1 MPINSDQIKIFGIRH
16 HGPGSAKCL
25 VKAFD
30 AWQPDCILVEGA
42 PDADNLIH
50 HVANEGLK
58 PPVALLVY
66 NPKDLQQA
74 SYFPFAEFSPEW
86 QALKWALKQA
96 VPISFM
102 DLPLSLGFS
111 VENKNSA
118 IQLID
123 FEEKEDPG
131 FENDEN
137 IEERNPDSIGTE
149 RGNNSEIINPKSKIQ
164 NDPLRYLAEIAGYS
178 DSERWWE
185 ITFEQD
191 DNSIEIFETILEM
204 MTVLRK
210 ELDRTEST
218 ETLMREAYMRKIIRK
233 AEKEGFQKIAV
244 VCGAWHAP
252 ILAQIQNFK
261 EKADNDSIKGLKKVA
276 TESTWVPWS
285 YDRLSRDSGYGA
297 GVVSPAWYEL
307 LFGKRPNATIRWM
320 TKAARLLRKED
331 LSASSAHS
339 IEAVR
344 LAETLAIL
352 RGRSIAGL
360 DELEEAAL
368 SIFCE
373 GYHTPMKLIREK
385 LVIGD
390 VIGRV
395 PSEIPQVPLQRDLE
409 ARIKTARLSKEYS
422 TSEALTKELDLRKDT
437 QLLASHLLHRLVL
450 LNIPWGKP
458 MKGSR
463 YKLGTFKEIW
473 KLLWKPDY
481 AIRIIE
487 AAQWGNTVEG
497 AAFNFVIKKADT
509 LTHLAELTELVEKAL
524 NADLKATIPK
534 LVKRL
539 QEMSAL
545 SEDVLALM
553 DALPSLV
560 NIVKYGNVRG
570 TNAEAVNAVINE
582 WIPRVCIGLPLACV
596 NGDEEA
602 TELIFNKLQSTNQA
616 INLLNQSEHK
626 ALWLKTMQ
634 QISEIKDINGLLV
647 GGCVRILF
655 DKNIFDISKT
665 AIRMRYALSRGSE
678 VRYAAAWL
686 EGFLNGSGLLLI
698 HNEAL
703 WRILDEWVEELEMA
717 RLQELLPILRRTFV
731 NFSPSER
738 QKLLAL
744 TQKMIANVFFS
755 PPPYIDAFFDEKRA
769 ENIRDTLQRF
779 L

>member
-1 MPINSDQIKIFGIRH
+1 MSTNSTQIKVFGIRH

-25 VKAFD
+25 IKAFD
-30 AWQPDCILVEGA
+30 EWQPDCVLIEGA

-74 SYFPFAEFSPEW
+74 SYYPFAEFSPEW
-86 QALKWALKQA
+86 QAMKWALKQA
-96 VPISFM
+96 IPVSFM
-102 DLPLSLGFS
+102 DLPLSLSFS
-111 VENKNSA
+111 IDNKNSTV
-118 IQLID
+118 QLLD
-123 FEEKEDPG
+123 FQDDEGNSLENEENTEG
-131 FENDEN
+131 
-137 IEERNPDSIGTE
+137 GTE
-149 RGNNSEIINPKSKIQ
+149 SEISSPKPKIH
-164 NDPLRYLAEIAGYS
+164 NDPLRYLADIAGYT

-185 ITFEQD
+185 VTFEQN
-191 DNSIEIFETILEM
+191 DNSIEIFETLLDM

-210 ELDRTEST
+210 ELDRIESN
-218 ETLMREAYMRKIIRK
+218 ETLLREAYMRKLIRK
-233 AEKEGFQKIAV
+233 AQKDGFSKIAV

-252 ILAQIQNFK
+252 VLAQIQNFK
-261 EKADNDSIKGLKKVA
+261 EKTDTDALKGLKKIT
-276 TESTWVPWS
+276 TETTWVPWS

-307 LFGKRPNATIRWM
+307 LFGKRPNATVRWM

-368 SIFCE
+368 SIFCD
-373 GYHTPMKLIREK
+373 GYDTPMKLIREK

-395 PSEIPQVPLQRDLE
+395 PPEIPQVPLQRDLE
-409 ARIKTARLSKEYS
+409 AGIKTARLSKEYT
-422 TSEALTKELDLRKDT
+422 TSEAVTKELDLRKDT
-437 QLLASHLLHRLVL
+437 QLFASYLLHRLVL
-450 LNIPWGKP
+450 INIPWGKP

-463 YKLGTFKEIW
+463 YKLGTFKETW

-487 AAQWGNTVEG
+487 AAQWGNTVEE
-497 AAFNFVIKKADT
+497 AATNFVVKKLKT
-509 LTHLAELTELVEKAL
+509 ISTLAELTELVEKAL
-524 NADLKATIPK
+524 DAELKATIPK
-534 LVKRL
+534 LVKKL

-545 SEDVLALM
+545 SDDVFALM
-553 DALPSLV
+553 DALPTLV
-560 NIVKYGNVRG
+560 SIAKYGNVRG
-570 TNAEAVNAVINE
+570 TDALAVSAVIDE
-582 WIPRVCIGLPLACV
+582 WIPRICIGLPMACV
-596 NGDEEA
+596 NCDEDA
-602 TELIFNKLQSTNQA
+602 TALIFNKLQSTNQA
-616 INLLNQSEHK
+616 VNLLNQSEHREI
-626 ALWLKTMQ
+626 WFKTLQ
-634 QISEIKDINGLLV
+634 QISDLKAINGLLV

-655 DKNIFDISKT
+655 DKNKLDISKT

-703 WRILDEWVEELEMA
+703 WRILDEWVDELAME
-717 RLQELLPILRRTFV
+717 RLQELLPILRRIFA

-744 TQKMIANVFFS
+744 TQKLSDNAFIS
-755 PPPYIDAFFDEKRA
+755 PPPYFAFLFDEKRA
-769 ENIRDTLQRF
+769 AKVVNTLQRF

>member
-1 MPINSDQIKIFGIRH
+1 MPTHCAQIKIFGIRH

-25 VKAFD
+25 IKAFD
-30 AWQPDCILVEGA
+30 EWQPDYILVEGA
-42 PDADNLIH
+42 PDADNLIA

-86 QALKWALKQA
+86 QAMKWALKK
-96 VPISFM
+96 PIPVSFM
-102 DLPLSLGFS
+102 DLPLYLSFS
-111 VENKNSA
+111 VENKKNTVP
-118 IQLID
+118 LI
-123 FEEKEDPG
+123 G
-131 FENDEN
+131 FQENDKDALEKDEN
-137 IEERNPDSIGTE
+137 TEGGLDSKI
-149 RGNNSEIINPKSKIQ
+149 SNPKPNIQ
-164 NDPLRYLAEIAGYS
+164 KDPLHYLAEIAGYS

-185 ITFEQD
+185 VTFEQN
-191 DNSIEIFETILEM
+191 DNPIEIFETILDM
-204 MTVLRK
+204 MSVLRQ
-210 ELDRTEST
+210 ELKRTEST
-218 ETLMREAYMRKIIRK
+218 ETLLREAYMRKIIRSTQK
-233 AEKEGFQKIAV
+233 GGFLKIAV

-252 ILAQIQNFK
+252 VLAQIQSFK
-261 EKADNDSIKGLKKVA
+261 EKTDTDILKGLKKVA
-276 TESTWVPWS
+276 TETTWVPWS

-307 LFGKRPNATIRWM
+307 LFGKRPNATVRWM

-360 DELEEAAL
+360 DELEESAL

-373 GYHTPMKLIREK
+373 GYDTSMKMIREK

-395 PSEIPQVPLQRDLE
+395 PPEIPQVPLQRDLE
-409 ARIKTARLSKEYS
+409 ASIKTARLSKEYS
-422 TSEALTKELDLRKDT
+422 TTQAVTKELDLRKET
-437 QLLASHLLHRLVL
+437 NLYASHLLHRIIL
-450 LNIPWGKP
+450 LHIPWGKP

-463 YKLGTFKEIW
+463 YRLGTFKETW

-487 AAQWGNTVEG
+487 AAQWGNTVEE
-497 AAFNFVIKKADT
+497 AAINFVVKKADT
-509 LTHLAELTELVEKAL
+509 ITTLAELTELVENAL

-534 LVKRL
+534 LVRKL

-553 DALPSLV
+553 DALPALV

-570 TNAEAVNAVINE
+570 TDTKAVLDVIDE
-582 WIPRVCIGLPLACV
+582 WIPRVCIGLPMACV
-596 NGDEEA
+596 NNDEET

-616 INLLNQSEHK
+616 INLLNKKDHTEV
-626 ALWLKTMQ
+626 WLKTLQ
-634 QISEIKDINGLLV
+634 QISQLKDINGLIT
-647 GGCVRILF
+647 GGCIRILF
-655 DKNIFDISKT
+655 DKNIFDISRT
-665 AIRMRYALSRGSE
+665 AIGMRYALSRGSE
-678 VRYAAAWL
+678 VRYAASWL

-703 WRILDEWVEELEMA
+703 WQILDEWVEELEME
-717 RLQELLPILRRTFV
+717 RLQELLPILRRTFA

-744 TQKMIANVFFS
+744 TQKLSDNTFIS
-755 PPPYIDAFFDEKRA
+755 PPLYFNAFFDEKRA
-769 ENIRDTLQRF
+769 EKIRDTLQRF

>member
-1 MPINSDQIKIFGIRH
+1 MSTVAAQIKVFGIRH
-16 HGPGSAKCL
+16 HGPGSAKSL

-30 AWQPDCILVEGA
+30 AWQPDCVLVEGA

-74 SYFPFAEFSPEW
+74 SYYPFAEFSPEW
-86 QALKWALKQA
+86 QAMKWALA
-96 VPISFM
+96 HTVPVTFM
-102 DLPLSLGFS
+102 DLPLSLSFS
-111 VENKNSA
+111 IDNKNSLVPA
-118 IQLID
+118 LD
-123 FEEKEDPG
+123 FQDNEGNIPER
-131 FENDEN
+131 DEN
-137 IEERNPDSIGTE
+137 VFATDEVTE
-149 RGNNSEIINPKSKIQ
+149 GPNNTETRNPKSKIQ
-164 NDPLRYLAEIAGYS
+164 NDPLKYMAEIAGYS

-185 ITFEQD
+185 ITFEQN
-191 DNSIEIFETILEM
+191 DNPIDIFETILDM

-210 ELDRTEST
+210 ELNRMEST
-218 ETLMREAYMRKIIRK
+218 ETLLREAYMRKIIRK
-233 AEKEGFQKIAV
+233 AQKDGFLKIAI

-252 ILAQIQNFK
+252 VLAEIQNFK
-261 EKADNDSIKGLKKVA
+261 EKNDIDILKGLKKVA
-276 TESTWVPWS
+276 TETTWVPWS

-307 LFGKRPNATIRWM
+307 LFGKRPNATVRWM

-344 LAETLAIL
+344 LAETLAVL

-368 SIFCE
+368 SIFCD
-373 GYHTPMKLIREK
+373 GYDTPMKLIREK
-385 LVIGD
+385 LIIGD

-395 PSEIPQVPLQRDLE
+395 PPEIPQVPLQRDLE
-409 ARIKTARLSKEYS
+409 ASIKTARLSKEYTS
-422 TSEALTKELDLRKDT
+422 SEAITKELDLRKET
-437 QLLASHLLHRLVL
+437 NLFASHLLHRLVL
-450 LNIPWGKP
+450 VNIPWGKP

-473 KLLWKPDY
+473 KLQWKPDY

-487 AAQWGNTVEG
+487 AAQWGNTVEE
-497 AAFNFVIKKADT
+497 AATNFVIKKVNS
-509 LTHLAELTELVEKAL
+509 LTSLVELTELVEKAL
-524 NADLKATIPK
+524 NAELKATIPK
-534 LVKRL
+534 LVKKL

-553 DALPSLV
+553 DALPTLV

-570 TNAEAVNAVINE
+570 TDAKAVSEVINE
-582 WIPRVCIGLPLACV
+582 WIPRVCIGLPLACT
-596 NGDEEA
+596 NCDDDA
-602 TELIFNKLQSTNQA
+602 TALLFSKLQNTNQA
-616 INLLNQSEHK
+616 LNLLNQKEHSDIWMRT
-626 ALWLKTMQ
+626 LQ
-634 QISEIKDINGLLV
+634 QISDLKNVNGLLV
-647 GGCVRILF
+647 GGCVRVLF
-655 DKNIFDISKT
+655 DKNRLDISKT
-665 AIRMRYALSRGSE
+665 AIRMRYALSRGNE
-678 VRYAAAWL
+678 VPYSAAWL

-698 HNEAL
+698 HNESL
-703 WRILDEWVEELEMA
+703 WRILDEWVDELEMT
-717 RLQELLPILRRTFV
+717 RLQELLPILRRIFA

-744 TQKMIANVFFS
+744 TQKLSDNTFI
-755 PPPYIDAFFDEKRA
+755 PPPLYFDVLFDEKRA
-769 ENIRDTLQRF
+769 AKIRDAIQRF

>member
-1 MPINSDQIKIFGIRH
+1 MSTVVAQIKVFGIRH
-16 HGPGSAKCL
+16 HGPGSAKSL

-30 AWQPDCILVEGA
+30 EWLPDCVLVEGA

-50 HVANEGLK
+50 HVSNEGLK

-66 NPKDLQQA
+66 NPKNLQQA
-74 SYFPFAEFSPEW
+74 SYYPFAEFSPEW
-86 QALKWALKQA
+86 QAMKWALEKT
-96 VPISFM
+96 VPVSFM
-102 DLPLSLGFS
+102 DLPLSLSFS
-111 VENKNSA
+111 VENKNS
-118 IQLID
+118 LVPVID
-123 FEEKEDPG
+123 FLEEEGNILKNE
-131 FENDEN
+131 ENTEGG
-137 IEERNPDSIGTE
+137 IDSA
-149 RGNNSEIINPKSKIQ
+149 NKKPKSRIQ
-164 NDPLRYLAEIAGYS
+164 NDPLHYMADLAGYS

-185 ITFEQD
+185 ITFEQN
-191 DNSIEIFETILEM
+191 DNPIEIFETILDM

-210 ELDRTEST
+210 ELNRLEST
-218 ETLMREAYMRKIIRK
+218 ETLLREAYMRKIIRK
-233 AEKEGFQKIAV
+233 AQNDGFNRIAV

-252 ILAQIQNFK
+252 VLAQIQNFK
-261 EKADNDSIKGLKKVA
+261 EKMDNDALKGLKKLT
-276 TESTWVPWS
+276 TEATWVPWS

-307 LFGKRPNATIRWM
+307 LFGKRPNATVRWM

-368 SIFCE
+368 SIFCD
-373 GYHTPMKLIREK
+373 GYDTPMKLVREK

-395 PSEIPQVPLQRDLE
+395 PPEIPQVPLQRDLE
-409 ARIKTARLSKEYS
+409 ASVKTARLSKEYT
-422 TSEALTKELDLRKDT
+422 TSEAITKELDLRKEIN
-437 QLLASHLLHRLVL
+437 LFASHLLHRLVL

-463 YKLGTFKEIW
+463 YKQGTFKEIW

-487 AAQWGNTVEG
+487 AAQWGNTVEE
-497 AAFNFVIKKADT
+497 AATNFVIKRVDT
-509 LTHLAELTELVEKAL
+509 LTTLAELTELVEKAL
-524 NADLKATIPK
+524 NAELKGTIPK
-534 LVKRL
+534 LVKKL

-553 DALPSLV
+553 DALPTLV

-570 TNAEAVNAVINE
+570 TDAQAVAEVINE
-582 WIPRVCIGLPLACV
+582 WIPRVCIGLPMACV
-596 NGDEEA
+596 NCDDDA
-602 TELIFNKLQSTNQA
+602 TALIFSKLQNTNQA
-616 INLLNQSEHK
+616 INLLNQKEHSEI
-626 ALWLKTMQ
+626 WLKTLH
-634 QISEIKDINGLLV
+634 QISDLKDVNGLLV

-655 DKNIFDISKT
+655 DKNRLDISKT
-665 AIRMRYALSRGSE
+665 AVRMRYALSRGSE
-678 VRYAAAWL
+678 VSYAAAWL

-698 HNEAL
+698 HNESL
-703 WRILDEWVEELEMA
+703 WRILDEWVDELEMA
-717 RLQELLPILRRTFV
+717 RIQELLPILRRIFA
-731 NFSPSER
+731 NLSPSER

-744 TQKMIANVFFS
+744 TQKLSDNAFIS
-755 PPPYIDAFFDEKRA
+755 PPPYFDVLFDEKRA
-769 ENIRDTLQRF
+769 AKIRDTLQRF

>member
-1 MPINSDQIKIFGIRH
+1 MSSNSRKIKIFGIRH

-25 VKAFD
+25 VKVFD
-30 AWQPDCILVEGA
+30 EWQPDCVLIEGA

-66 NPKDLQQA
+66 NPKNLQQA
-74 SYFPFAEFSPEW
+74 SYYPFAEFSPEW
-86 QALKWALKQA
+86 QAMKWALKQA
-96 VPISFM
+96 VPVSFM
-102 DLPLSLGFS
+102 DLPLSLSFS
-111 VENKNSA
+111 VENKNS
-118 IQLID
+118 LVPVLD
-123 FEEKEDPG
+123 FQEEVEEFDP
-131 FENDEN
+131 ENGEN
-137 IEERNPDSIGTE
+137 HENTE
-149 RGNNSEIINPKSKIQ
+149 GGNNGEFLASKPKIH
-164 NDPLRYLAEIAGYS
+164 NDPLRFLAEIAGYS

-185 ITFEQD
+185 ITFEQN

-204 MTVLRK
+204 MTVLRH
-210 ELDRTEST
+210 ELDRTESI
-218 ETLMREAYMRKIIRK
+218 ETLLREAYMRKLIRK
-233 AEKEGFQKIAV
+233 AEKDGFQRIAV

-252 ILAQIQNFK
+252 VLAQIQNFK
-261 EKADNDSIKGLKKVA
+261 EKTDNDALKSLKKIA
-276 TESTWVPWS
+276 TETTWVPWS

-307 LFGKRPNATIRWM
+307 LFGKRPNATVRWM

-344 LAETLAIL
+344 LAETLAVL

-368 SIFCE
+368 SIFCD
-373 GYHTPMKLIREK
+373 GYDSPMKLIREK

-395 PSEIPQVPLQRDLE
+395 PPEIPQVPLQRDLE
-409 ARIKTARLSKEYS
+409 ACIKTARLSKEY
-422 TSEALTKELDLRKDT
+422 TTIEAVTKELDLRKDT
-437 QLLASHLLHRLVL
+437 NLFASYLLHRLVL

-458 MKGSR
+458 LKGSQ
-463 YKLGTFKEIW
+463 YKLGTFKETW

-487 AAQWGNTVEG
+487 AAQWGNTVEE
-497 AAFNFVIKKADT
+497 AASNFVIKKLDT
-509 LTHLAELTELVEKAL
+509 ISTLAELTELVEKAL
-524 NADLKATIPK
+524 NAELKKTIPQ
-534 LVKRL
+534 LVKKL

-553 DALPSLV
+553 DALPTLV
-560 NIVKYGNVRG
+560 SIVKYGNVRG
-570 TNAEAVNAVINE
+570 TDAAAVSEVINE
-582 WIPRVCIGLPLACV
+582 WIPRVCIGLPAACV
-596 NGDEEA
+596 NCDEDA
-602 TELIFNKLQSTNQA
+602 TILIFNKLQSSNQA
-616 INLLNQSEHK
+616 INLLNQAVHRD
-626 ALWLKTMQ
+626 LWLKTMQ
-634 QISEIKDINGLLV
+634 QISDLKDINGLLV

-655 DKNIFDISKT
+655 DKNVLLISQT
-665 AIRMRYALSRGSE
+665 AVKMRYALSRGSE
-678 VRYAAAWL
+678 ARYAAAWL

-698 HNEAL
+698 HNESL
-703 WRILDEWVEELEMA
+703 SRILDEWVDELDMP
-717 RLQELLPILRRTFV
+717 RLQELLPILRRIFA

-744 TQKMIANVFFS
+744 AQKMGYNKSLS
-755 PPPYIDAFFDEKRA
+755 PPQYFEAFFYDKTRA
-769 ENIRDTLQRF
+769 TKVAHALHRF

>member
-1 MPINSDQIKIFGIRH
+1 MSTVVAQIKVFGIRH
-16 HGPGSAKCL
+16 HGPGSAKSL

-30 AWQPDCILVEGA
+30 EWLPDCVLVEGA

-50 HVANEGLK
+50 HVSNEGLK

-66 NPKDLQQA
+66 NPKNLQQA
-74 SYFPFAEFSPEW
+74 SYYPFAEFSPEW
-86 QALKWALKQA
+86 QAMKWALEKT
-96 VPISFM
+96 VPVSFM
-102 DLPLSLGFS
+102 DLPLSLSFS
-111 VENKNSA
+111 VENKNS
-118 IQLID
+118 LVPVID
-123 FEEKEDPG
+123 FLEEEGNILKNE
-131 FENDEN
+131 ENTEGG
-137 IEERNPDSIGTE
+137 IDSA
-149 RGNNSEIINPKSKIQ
+149 NKKPKSRIQ
-164 NDPLRYLAEIAGYS
+164 NDPLHYMADLAGYS

-185 ITFEQD
+185 ITFEQN
-191 DNSIEIFETILEM
+191 DNPIEIFETILDM

-210 ELDRTEST
+210 ELNRLEST
-218 ETLMREAYMRKIIRK
+218 ETLLREAYMRKIIRK
-233 AEKEGFQKIAV
+233 AQKDGFNRIAV

-252 ILAQIQNFK
+252 VLAQIQNFK
-261 EKADNDSIKGLKKVA
+261 EKMDNDALKGLKKLT
-276 TESTWVPWS
+276 TEATWVPWS

-307 LFGKRPNATIRWM
+307 LFGKRPNATVRWM

-368 SIFCE
+368 SIFCD
-373 GYHTPMKLIREK
+373 GYDTPMKLVREK

-395 PSEIPQVPLQRDLE
+395 PPEIPQVPLQRDLE
-409 ARIKTARLSKEYS
+409 ASIKTARLSKEYT
-422 TSEALTKELDLRKDT
+422 TSEAITKELDLRKET
-437 QLLASHLLHRLVL
+437 NLFASHLLHRLVL

-463 YKLGTFKEIW
+463 YKQGTFKEIW

-487 AAQWGNTVEG
+487 AAQWGNTVEE
-497 AAFNFVIKKADT
+497 AATNFVIKRVDT
-509 LTHLAELTELVEKAL
+509 LTTLAELTELVEKAL
-524 NADLKATIPK
+524 NAELKGTIPK
-534 LVKRL
+534 LVKKL

-553 DALPSLV
+553 DALPTLV

-570 TNAEAVNAVINE
+570 TDAQAVSEVINE

-596 NGDEEA
+596 NCDDDA
-602 TELIFNKLQSTNQA
+602 TALIFSKLQNTNQA
-616 INLLNQSEHK
+616 INLLNQKEHSEI
-626 ALWLKTMQ
+626 WLKTLH
-634 QISEIKDINGLLV
+634 QISDLKDVNGLLV

-655 DKNIFDISKT
+655 DKNRLDISKT
-665 AIRMRYALSRGSE
+665 AVRMRYALSRGSE
-678 VRYAAAWL
+678 VSYAAAWL

-698 HNEAL
+698 HNESL
-703 WRILDEWVEELEMA
+703 WRILDEWVDELEMA
-717 RLQELLPILRRTFV
+717 RIQELLPILRRIFA
-731 NFSPSER
+731 NLSPSER

-744 TQKMIANVFFS
+744 TQKLSDNAFIS
-755 PPPYIDAFFDEKRA
+755 PPPYFDVLFDEKRA
-769 ENIRDTLQRF
+769 AKIRDTLQRF

>member
-1 MPINSDQIKIFGIRH
+1 MSTVAAQIKIFGIRH
-16 HGPGSAKCL
+16 HGPGSAKSL
-25 VKAFD
+25 IKAFEE
-30 AWQPDCILVEGA
+30 WQPDCVLVEGA
-42 PDADNLIH
+42 PDADSLIY

-58 PPVALLVY
+58 PPLALLVY
-66 NPKDLQQA
+66 NPKNLKQA
-74 SYFPFAEFSPEW
+74 SYYPFAEFSPEW
-86 QALKWALKQA
+86 QAMKWALEKT
-96 VPISFM
+96 VPVSFM
-102 DLPLSLGFS
+102 DLPLSLSFS
-111 VENKNSA
+111 VENNNS
-118 IQLID
+118 LVPVID
-123 FEEKEDPG
+123 FLEEEG
-131 FENDEN
+131 NILENEGN
-137 IEERNPDSIGTE
+137 TE
-149 RGNNSEIINPKSKIQ
+149 GGIDRSNKKPKVKIQ
-164 NDPLRYLAEIAGYS
+164 NDPLHYMAELAGYS

-185 ITFEQD
+185 ITFEQ
-191 DNSIEIFETILEM
+191 NENPIEIFETILDM

-210 ELDRTEST
+210 ELDRIEST
-218 ETLMREAYMRKIIRK
+218 ETLLREAYMRKIIRK
-233 AEKEGFQKIAV
+233 FQKDGFNRIAV

-252 ILAQIQNFK
+252 VLAQIQNFK
-261 EKADNDSIKGLKKVA
+261 EKTDNDSLKGLKKIA

-307 LFGKRPNATIRWM
+307 LFGKRPNATVRWM

-344 LAETLAIL
+344 LADTLAIL

-368 SIFCE
+368 SIFCD
-373 GYHTPMKLIREK
+373 GYDTPMKLIREK

-395 PSEIPQVPLQRDLE
+395 PPEIPQVPLHRDLE
-409 ARIKTARLSKEYS
+409 ASIKTARLSKEYT
-422 TSEALTKELDLRKDT
+422 TSEATTKELDLRKET
-437 QLLASHLLHRLVL
+437 NLFASHLLYRLVL

-487 AAQWGNTVEG
+487 AAQWGNTVEE
-497 AAFNFVIKKADT
+497 AATNFVIKKVNTVET
-509 LTHLAELTELVEKAL
+509 LTELTELVEKAL
-524 NADLKATIPK
+524 NAELKATIPK
-534 LVKRL
+534 LVKKL

-553 DALPSLV
+553 DALPTLV

-570 TNAEAVNAVINE
+570 TDAQAVSEVINE
-582 WIPRVCIGLPLACV
+582 WIPRVCIGLPLSCV
-596 NGDEEA
+596 NCDDDA
-602 TELIFNKLQSTNQA
+602 TALIFTKLQSANQA
-616 INLLNQSEHK
+616 INLLNQKEHSEI
-626 ALWLKTMQ
+626 WLKTLH
-634 QISEIKDINGLLV
+634 QISDLKDVNGLLT
-647 GGCVRILF
+647 GCCVRILF
-655 DKNIFDISKT
+655 DKNRLDISKT
-665 AIRMRYALSRGSE
+665 AVRMRYALSRGSK
-678 VRYAAAWL
+678 VNYAAAWL

-698 HNEAL
+698 HNESL
-703 WRILDEWVEELEMA
+703 WRILDEWVDELEMT
-717 RLQELLPILRRTFV
+717 RIQELLPILRRIFA

-744 TQKMIANVFFS
+744 TQKLSDNVFIS
-755 PPPYIDAFFDEKRA
+755 PPPYFDVLFDEKRA
-769 ENIRDTLQRF
+769 AKIKDILQRF